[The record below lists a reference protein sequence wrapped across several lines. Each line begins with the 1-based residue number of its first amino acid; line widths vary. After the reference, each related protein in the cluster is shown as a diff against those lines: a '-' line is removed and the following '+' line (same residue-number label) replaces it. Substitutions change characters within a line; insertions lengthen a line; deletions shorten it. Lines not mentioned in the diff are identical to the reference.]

1 VLRGAVG
8 EVPLSSVADVGMG
21 SQRTVVSREAGRRR
35 EVITADPDPAD
46 VARVARE
53 AKAAIASLRLPPG
66 IVASVS
72 STADAAASARN
83 QLLFNCA
90 IAALVAVVLLLLA
103 FGDGRSV
110 GLVLCSA
117 PVALL
122 GGILALPLAGGSLSR
137 GALVGF
143 VTLFGISSRNSI
155 LLVSHVDH
163 VIRHEKREWSL
174 QTLVKATEERV
185 TPILM
190 TALVT
195 GLGLLPLA
203 LQNGEAGREIQGPMA
218 IVILGGLL
226 TSTAATLFMLPGLIW
241 RFRRA

>member
-1 VLRGAVG
+1 
-8 EVPLSSVADVGMG
+8 M
-21 SQRTVVSREAGRRR
+21 
-35 EVITADPDPAD
+35 
-46 VARVARE
+46 ARVARE
-53 AKAAIASLRLPPG
+53 AKAAIATLSLPRG

-72 STADAAASARN
+72 STADAPASAHN
-83 QLLFNCA
+83 QLVFNCA
-90 IAALVAVVLLLLA
+90 IAALAAVVLLLLA

-122 GGILALPLAGGSLSR
+122 GGILVLPLAGGSLSL

-155 LLVSHVDH
+155 LLVSHVEH
-163 VIRHEKREWSL
+163 VVRHEKREWS
-174 QTLVKATEERV
+174 QETLVRATQERV

-226 TSTAATLFMLPGLIW
+226 SSTAATLFMLPALIW
-241 RFRRA
+241 RYRRS

>member
-1 VLRGAVG
+1 
-8 EVPLSSVADVGMG
+8 M
-21 SQRTVVSREAGRRR
+21 
-35 EVITADPDPAD
+35 
-46 VARVARE
+46 
-53 AKAAIASLRLPPG
+53 
-66 IVASVS
+66 
-72 STADAAASARN
+72 
-83 QLLFNCA
+83 
-90 IAALVAVVLLLLA
+90 
-103 FGDGRSV
+103 
-110 GLVLCSA
+110 
-117 PVALL
+117 
-122 GGILALPLAGGSLSR
+122 PLAGGSLSL

-163 VIRHEKREWSL
+163 VVRYEKRDWSL
-174 QTLVKATEERV
+174 ETLVKATEERV

-226 TSTAATLFMLPGLIW
+226 TSTAATLFMLPALIW
-241 RFRRA
+241 RYRRTE